1 MFTQL
6 PLAVH
11 LPDDETFESF
21 VVGQNEQLVGHLQSV
36 LKGVNGTEVPL
47 TYISGDSGVG
57 KSHLLFAMC
66 QGGHVLKKSSLYISL
81 KQKDELSVTL
91 LDGLEHYQLL
101 CIDDIQLIE
110 QDISW
115 QVALF
120 DLINRVKEAGQ
131 GHLLLTANAGPKSL
145 TLALADLQSRLAWGL
160 SYQLHEL
167 NEAGKLQALKN
178 RARRRGLQMTTEVA
192 QFLLSHLQRDMPAL
206 MSVLDTLD
214 KSSLQQQRKLT
225 IPFVKQVLGL

>member
-1 MFTQL
+1 MFAQL
-6 PLAVH
+6 PLPLH

-21 VVGQNEQLVGHLQSV
+21 IVGQNEQLVAHLQSV
-36 LKGVNGTEVPL
+36 LKGTADTDVPL
-47 TYISGDSGVG
+47 TFISGDNGVG

-66 QGGHVLKKSSLYISL
+66 QGAHVLQKSSLYISL
-81 KQKDELSVTL
+81 KQKDELSVAL
-91 LDGLEHYQLL
+91 LEGLEHYQLL
-101 CIDDIQLIE
+101 CIDDLQLIG
-110 QDISW
+110 QDVSW
-115 QVALF
+115 QVAIF

-131 GHLLLTANAGPKSL
+131 GQLILTANAGPKSL

-160 SYQLHEL
+160 SYQLHGL
-167 NEAGKLQALKN
+167 DEAGKLQALKN
-178 RARRRGLQMTTEVA
+178 RASRRGLQMTTEVA

-206 MSVLDTLD
+206 MSALDSLD